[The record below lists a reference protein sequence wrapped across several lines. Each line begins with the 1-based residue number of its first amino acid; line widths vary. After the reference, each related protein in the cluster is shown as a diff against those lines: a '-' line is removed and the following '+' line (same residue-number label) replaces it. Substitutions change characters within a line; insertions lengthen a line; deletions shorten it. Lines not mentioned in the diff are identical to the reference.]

1 VRAIKPIGNAL
12 MVLVGAAVCTAPLLL
27 HGLPNTASD
36 LHITLT
42 ARTLSGILF
51 WQHGLY
57 GRVPELLSGIE
68 PWSSGLYSLKLDS
81 LVMNLATSS
90 AAMVVVLL
98 VRSVVFITVLS
109 IVFSLRYGA
118 PFLLCVAL
126 ACCAA
131 VGLNLLAWLY
141 YSPDYFGGG
150 IFGWGYA
157 LFPVLLLPLA
167 LERSIHRLVVLA
179 ALSFAVGV
187 LYGMTATY
195 AIAVF
200 GSFAAAVWIVIEVAS
215 VRGLVV
221 AAANAVGAALALAP
235 ELVRFVTVGTEGA
248 RSKFALFFDSTQTA
262 QILIHRDGRTGF
274 VALALVLLALVT
286 ASLHRKDRVVLVKL
300 SAIYLVLMLIDPL
313 MKAAGRSLEPVVPVI
328 VLSTSYYSYVFAP
341 IVVAAFVCIGFRH
354 LAGIKMK
361 LLSAVL
367 LLIALKLTSG
377 SATEFAVRESSN
389 LSIVAEVAGELTRP
403 GASRGRAVVIRP
415 IETDL
420 QTSNFRLPLLSPNEF
435 AMFGLDMAD
444 GYLPNPSNAY
454 SLFMSNVMTTGPDP
468 TTNSKFERSVILN
481 VPVLAHFAEA
491 GQGCLEQRSAIP
503 LDEHLSLPVL
513 QNAAVGYVISM
524 FSLESKYLRL
534 KTSGAPVFCPKGR
547 GEGRPFVYE
556 FTETASRFGL
566 ARDVSIAGDIEEA
579 YRALHADAEFAQGD
593 RVVMTRDEAA
603 KLNGAVSGI
612 ADESGTVRLL
622 ADDGD
627 RLRFAASSP
636 KDTLLIVRDAFSQ
649 PVSAADEKGALDV
662 VRINGAFIGIRV
674 RSGESR
680 VTMAFN

>member
-1 VRAIKPIGNAL
+1 
-12 MVLVGAAVCTAPLLL
+12 MVVVGAAVCTAPLLL
-27 HGLPNTASD
+27 RGLTNTASD

-81 LVMNLATSS
+81 LVMNFATSS

-157 LFPVLLLPLA
+157 LFPLLLLPLA
-167 LERSIHRLVVLA
+167 LERSVHRLFVLA

-200 GSFAAAVWIVIEVAS
+200 GSFAAAVWMVIEVAS
-215 VRGLVV
+215 VRGFVV
-221 AAANAVGAALALAP
+221 AGANAVGAALALAP
-235 ELVRFVTVGTEGA
+235 ELARFVTVGTEGA
-248 RSKFALFFDSTQTA
+248 RSKFALFFDWMQTA
-262 QILIHRDGRTGF
+262 QILVHRDGRTGF
-274 VALALVLLALVT
+274 VTLALVLLSLVT
-286 ASLHRKDRVVLVKL
+286 ASFHRKDSIVLIKL

-341 IVVAAFVCIGFRH
+341 IVVAAFVCVGFRH
-354 LAGIKMK
+354 LAGIKVK
-361 LLSAVL
+361 LLSALL

-454 SLFMSNVMTTGPDP
+454 SLFMSNVMTTGPEP
-468 TTNSKFERSVILN
+468 ATNSKFERSVILN
-481 VPVLAHFAEA
+481 VPVLEHFAETVH
-491 GQGCLEQRSAIP
+491 GCLEQRSAIP
-503 LDEHLSLPVL
+503 VDKELSLPL
-513 QNAAVGYVISM
+513 LRNAAVGYVISM
-524 FSLESKYLRL
+524 FRLESEHLRL
-534 KTSGAPVFCPKGR
+534 KTTGAPVFCAEGR
-547 GEGRPFVYE
+547 GIGRPFVYE
-556 FTETASRFGL
+556 LTEPASRFGL
-566 ARDVSIAGDIEEA
+566 ARDISIADDIGDA
-579 YRALHADAEFAQGD
+579 YRAFRADGEFARHD
-593 RVVMTRDEAA
+593 RVVVTKDEAA
-603 KLNGAVSGI
+603 KLHGAVSGI
-612 ADESGTVRLL
+612 APESGVVKLL

-627 RLRFAASSP
+627 RLRFAVSSP

-649 PVSAADEKGALDV
+649 PVSAADEKGTLDV
-662 VRINGAFIGIRV
+662 IRINGAFIGIRV
-674 RSGESR
+674 RGGDSV
-680 VTMAFN
+680 VTMAFD